1 MVKKKKLCILLLEDV
16 PSDAE
21 LIERELMRKGID
33 FSFNQVDNRNDY
45 IEALEEFNPDVI
57 LADFKLPSF
66 DGLEALEIA
75 QEKCP
80 KVPFIFVSGEIGEEL
95 AIETLRKG
103 AIDYVLKSKLS
114 RLVPVV
120 NRAMKEIEEH
130 ARRKRAE
137 EKVSRLA
144 LIPEENPNPIVE
156 LTIDGRVE
164 YTNPEARKN
173 FPDLQEK
180 GSKHKFLR
188 DIKSIGQRLKKE
200 ERKFITREIEVGR
213 RIYEQKIIFIEKDDV
228 LRIFAH
234 DLTDRKRAEQELR
247 EGEER
252 LKILF
257 EHAPDAIYLN
267 DLKGKFIDGNKR
279 AEELTG
285 FKRKD
290 LIGKNF
296 LKLKLL
302 EPAQLP
308 KAAAALAKNVL
319 GKPSG
324 PDEFTLTKKDG
335 TRVVAEIS
343 TYPVKIKTKTLVM
356 GIARDISERKK
367 AEKDL
372 DESYSKLQKI
382 LSGTVQSIAKIVET
396 RDPYTSG
403 HQQRVTNLACA
414 IAKEIGLSNDQ
425 IDSIRVAG
433 VIHDIGK
440 IAVPAEILSKPSQL
454 TDAEMSLIQS
464 HPQIGYE
471 ILKEIDFPWPVADIV
486 HQHHERMLGDGY
498 PAGIEGEEILLEA
511 RILAVAD
518 VVEAM
523 SSHRP
528 YRPALGLKKAL
539 EEIRINRGY
548 LYDPTVVDACLKIF
562 EERWTWIVDE
572 MDKPVFRLQTKE

>member
-1 MVKKKKLCILLLEDV
+1 MLEDV
-16 PSDAE
+16 LSDADLVE
-21 LIERELMRKGID
+21 HRLQREGVE
-33 FSFNQVDNRNDY
+33 FSSKLVDNRKHY

-66 DGLEALEIA
+66 DGIEALEIA

-80 KVPFIFVSGEIGEEL
+80 EVPFIFVSGEIGEEL
-95 AIETLRKG
+95 AIETLKKG
-103 AIDYVLKSKLS
+103 ATDYVLKRNLS
-114 RLVPVV
+114 RLVPVI
-120 NRAMKEIEEH
+120 NRAIKEIDEH

-137 EKVSRLA
+137 EKVSRLG

-164 YTNPEARKN
+164 YMNPEARKN

-188 DIKSIGQRLKKE
+188 DIKSIGKRLKKE
-200 ERKFITREIEVGR
+200 KEKFLTREIEVGR
-213 RIYEQKIIFIEKDDV
+213 RIYEQKIVFIEQDDI

-234 DLTDRKRAEQELR
+234 DLTDRKRAEQDLR
-247 EGEER
+247 DGEER

-257 EHAPDAIYLN
+257 EHAPDTIYLN
-267 DLKGKFIDGNKR
+267 DLKGKFIDGNKK

-285 FKRKD
+285 YKRED

-302 EPAQLP
+302 GPDQVP
-308 KAAAALAKNVL
+308 KAAAALAKNML
-319 GKPSG
+319 GKPTG
-324 PDEFTLTKKDG
+324 PDEFTLMKRDG
-335 TRVVAEIS
+335 TRIVAEIN
-343 TYPVKIKTKTLVM
+343 TYPIKIKNKTLVM
-356 GIARDISERKK
+356 GIARDISDRIK
-367 AEKDL
+367 AAKDL
-372 DESYSKLQKI
+372 KESYDKLQKI

-403 HQQRVTNLACA
+403 HQRRVTNLACA
-414 IAKEIGLSNDQ
+414 IAQEIGLSNDRV
-425 IDSIRVAG
+425 DSIRVAG

-454 TDAEMSLIQS
+454 TDAEMSLIKS

-471 ILKEIDFPWPVADIV
+471 ILKEIEFPWPVADIV

-498 PAGIEGEEILLEA
+498 PTGLEGEKILLEA

-528 YRPALGLKKAL
+528 YRPALGMKKAL
-539 EEIRINRGY
+539 EEIRVNRGFS
-548 LYDPTVVDACLKIF
+548 YDPVVVDACLKIF
-562 EERWTWIVDE
+562 DERWAWIVEE
-572 MDKPVFRLQTKE
+572 MDKPVFRSFEKEKVLKNQTIQK